1 MTLHSGTCYTKKVI
15 YEFQDTRRCQGEICK
30 DYRSETTA
38 DEDLLVAAQEGLRLC
53 PPGHRHE
60 GRWVLKARVT
70 PLWGTLTSPS
80 HVAPRHVLYYN
91 LVSMVLFFSMLISC
105 LSLASGMFTV
115 FITFLLRI
123 F

>member
-1 MTLHSGTCYTKKVI
+1 MAHVTQERKYINFRIPEGVKVK
-15 YEFQDTRRCQGEICK
+15 YA
-30 DYRSETTA
+30 RSETTA
-38 DEDLLVAAQEGLRLC
+38 DEDLLVAAQEGLGLC

-60 GRWVLKARVT
+60 RRWVLKARVT
-70 PLWGTLTSPS
+70 PLQGVLTSPS

-91 LVSMVLFFSMLISC
+91 LVGMVLFFSMLISC